1 MPFWQ
6 FFRQGRVGR
15 ELLVRPSRIPHRIAK
30 IVFALGADEFLAILE
45 GKTREAPFY
54 RVQSNKITVCTV
66 LMFPICL
73 PVFFLFTQTTWFY
86 LSCQFLSHTVNFF
99 KFDKTGR
106 VEGSLTGFFFRI
118 SLRQGFHLIL
128 HTRAEAIMKLH
139 LCVFLST
146 NVGLYRTWCPVL
158 WSRNFS
164 KSRLSRNW
172 MFSFLDTGLWKL

>member
-1 MPFWQ
+1 MHSKNECSKLTLFLFSVQ
-6 FFRQGRVGR
+6 LQRKM
-15 ELLVRPSRIPHRIAK
+15 ELITMMIRYIPTI
-30 IVFALGADEFLAILE
+30 
-45 GKTREAPFY
+45 
-54 RVQSNKITVCTV
+54 

-128 HTRAEAIMKLH
+128 HNGDETIMKLH
-139 LCVFLST
+139 FCVFFKHQCRALPDITS
-146 NVGLYRTWCPVL
+146 GLEVQKIFQNPDCPETRRFP
-158 WSRNFS
+158 SQMPDF
-164 KSRLSRNW
+164 
-172 MFSFLDTGLWKL
+172 

>member
-1 MPFWQ
+1 MSSK
-6 FFRQGRVGR
+6 
-15 ELLVRPSRIPHRIAK
+15 ELTKIFNTLHSKNECSKLTLFLFSVQLQRKMELITMMIRYIPTI
-30 IVFALGADEFLAILE
+30 
-45 GKTREAPFY
+45 
-54 RVQSNKITVCTV
+54 

-73 PVFFLFTQTTWFY
+73 PVCFLFTQTTWFY